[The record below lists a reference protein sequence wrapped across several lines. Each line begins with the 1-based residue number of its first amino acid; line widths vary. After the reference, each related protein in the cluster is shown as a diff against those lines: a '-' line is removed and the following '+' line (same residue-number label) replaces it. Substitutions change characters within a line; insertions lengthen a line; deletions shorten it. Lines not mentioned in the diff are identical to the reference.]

1 MAALGLLVLDI
12 QRKGLSRAEKELE
25 AAVVDEAAASL
36 ITSFDQAA
44 DTAARVNAVFGDEAI
59 DADARTRLIADLVAR
74 APALAGIAFLD
85 GDKKFVDAVVPKG
98 TSDAEVRSGPANLRH
113 EAPLRGSVKGFVVV
127 VLSRSTLD
135 AKLRDISEVRFGAPD
150 RVYLVA
156 DADRARHPVLANV
169 PPSSE
174 LVLTTELVDRG
185 VPKVATIRTMRAH
198 HLALVVERP
207 TEEAFA
213 ALTEARQRFV
223 QVLAGVTA
231 LIALVAL
238 LLFGRVVDRIGALG
252 RLVARYAKRDLGARS
267 DVRSGDELEDLGH
280 ALERMAD
287 DLSASDAE
295 IAKRA
300 RIEENLKRY
309 LPEEAAKAAATGES
323 ALALGGAK
331 KRVTVL
337 FADVVAFTGFAER
350 SSPEKAVAFLNE
362 LFTILSEIVFRHG
375 GIVDK
380 FIGDCIMAVFQGDDA
395 TARALAAA
403 EDMHAFVESNLPRW
417 REAYAFEVKLG
428 IGVASGDVLLGNLG
442 SSTRMEYTVIGDA
455 VNVAARLEMLARPR
469 QTLTTKDVVDACPD
483 VSFSSLGE
491 HALRGKAQPVE
502 VFEVT
507 G

>member
-1 MAALGLLVLDI
+1 MARWTLRAKGTIAALAVAVVPMAALGLLVLDI

-25 AAVVDEAAASL
+25 AAVVDEAAASV
-36 ITSFDQAA
+36 IASFDQAT
-44 DTAARVNAVFGDEAI
+44 DTAARVNAVFADEAI
-59 DADARTRLIADLVAR
+59 DADARTRLIGDLVAR
-74 APALAGIAFLD
+74 APALSGIAFLD
-85 GDKKFVDAVVPKG
+85 EKRAFVDAVVPRA
-98 TSDAEVRSGPANLRH
+98 TSDLEVRSGPANLRY
-113 EAPLRGSVKGFVVV
+113 ETPLRGPVKGYVVV
-127 VLSRSTLD
+127 VLSQAALD
-135 AKLRDISEVRFGAPD
+135 AKLRDISQVRFGAPD
-150 RVYLVA
+150 RVYLVG
-156 DADRARHPVLANV
+156 DADRARHRVFADV
-169 PPSSE
+169 PSSE
-174 LVLTTELVDRG
+174 IVLTTELVDDG
-185 VPKVATIRTMRAH
+185 VAKVATIRTIPAH
-198 HLALVVERP
+198 QLSLVVERP

-213 ALTEARQRFV
+213 ALTEARRRFV

-231 LIALVAL
+231 LIALLAL
-238 LLFGRVVDRIGALG
+238 LLFDRVIARISALG
-252 RLVARYAKRDLGARS
+252 RL
-267 DVRSGDELEDLGH
+267 
-280 ALERMAD
+280 
-287 DLSASDAE
+287 LSASDAE

-309 LPEEAAKAAATGES
+309 LPEEAAKAAASGES

-362 LFTILSEIVFRHG
+362 LFTILSEIVFRHDG
-375 GIVDK
+375 MVDK

-403 EDMHAFVESNLPRW
+403 EDMHTFVESNLPRW
-417 REAYAFEVKLG
+417 RDAYSFEVKLG

-469 QTLTTKDVVDACPD
+469 QTLTTKDVVDSCPEIT
-483 VSFSSLGE
+483 FTSLGE

-502 VFEVT
+502 VFEVKA
-507 G
+507 